1 VSHLSQP
8 VLQRFVHGDL
18 GDELAVACALHLD
31 DCPECATRWA
41 LHEPLSLAF
50 AACEDPEVPDDLAE
64 AILAELR
71 LPASWVD
78 EAPVLELLLSAGFLT
93 AAAVILFAF
102 GAPLDLFT
110 DAAVATAGLFRA
122 MTLLLQQALALSA
135 WWMPPLAL
143 GGLVA
148 SVVLATNFGK
158 RRLPW

>member
-1 VSHLSQP
+1 MSHLSEP
-8 VLQRFVHGDL
+8 LLQRFVHGEP

-31 DCPECATRWA
+31 DCPDCATRWA
-41 LHEPLSLAF
+41 LQEPLSNAF
-50 AACEDPEVPDDLAE
+50 AACEDPVVPDDLAD

-71 LPASWVD
+71 RPASWAD
-78 EAPVLELLLSAGFLT
+78 DAPVLELLLSAGLLAT
-93 AAAVILFAF
+93 AAVILFAF

-110 DAAVATAGLFRA
+110 DAAVATASLCRA
-122 MTLLLQQALALSA
+122 MILLLQEALAVSS